1 MQVHCLV
8 NSDISALESNGR
20 TELQAIPLVS
30 ACAIPRSRFAIAL
43 AQSNLRAIP
52 RSRFAIAL
60 YQSKLQAIPAERFAI
75 AIYQF
80 NLRAIPAERFAIALI
95 AVMLTVKRLQNIYF
109 PVFQL

>member
-8 NSDISALESNGR
+8 KSDISALESNGR
-20 TELQAIPLVS
+20 TELQAIPSVS
-30 ACAIPRSRFAIAL
+30 AC
-43 AQSNLRAIP
+43 AIP

-109 PVFQL
+109 PVFQLYLLNKWGRTTY

>member
-43 AQSNLRAIP
+43 AQSNLRAIAIYQFNLP
-52 RSRFAIAL
+52 AIALGQSNLRVIAPYQSNLRAIALGQPNLQAIAL
-60 YQSKLQAIPAERFAI
+60 YQS
-75 AIYQF
+75 
-80 NLRAIPAERFAIALI
+80 NL
-95 AVMLTVKRLQNIYF
+95 
-109 PVFQL
+109 